1 MSRRFSCRS
10 CCGAGT
16 ELDLVGGTL
25 VARGDLSCW
34 CFDWLMLRLGSES
47 TRCRSC
53 VGCWCVLA
61 PDVIL
66 CLFVSVYESRIV
78 ACMFGFV
85 FDVCRW

>member
-1 MSRRFSCRS
+1 
-10 CCGAGT
+10 
-16 ELDLVGGTL
+16 
-25 VARGDLSCW
+25 
-34 CFDWLMLRLGSES
+34 MLRLGSES